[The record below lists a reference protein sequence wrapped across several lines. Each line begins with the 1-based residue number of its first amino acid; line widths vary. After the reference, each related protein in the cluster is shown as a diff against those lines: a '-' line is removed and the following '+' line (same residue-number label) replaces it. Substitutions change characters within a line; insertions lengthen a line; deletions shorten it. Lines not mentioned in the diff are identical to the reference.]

1 MGTNSSTSLTN
12 FVLLVTLSSSV
23 ISLPYDSSNFLIPQI
38 KTPILYH
45 TDIVDWKDNAFN
57 NSTNYSIQNSDT
69 ERIKT
74 ILGFSQK
81 VLANLT
87 DIDSEY
93 VDIVN
98 ENFWELI

>member
-23 ISLPYDSSNFLIPQI
+23 ISLPYDSSDFLIPQV
-38 KTPILYH
+38 KAPILYH

-57 NSTNYSIQNSDT
+57 NSTNYSFQNSDT

-81 VLANLT
+81 VLANLN

>member
-38 KTPILYH
+38 KTPILYQP
-45 TDIVDWKDNAFN
+45 DIADWKNNAFN